1 MIKLIII
8 LQQRNLD
15 MLTAAE
21 IQPENSLRFDK
32 YSNAEEHAI
41 NKIGLLSN
49 EKKHFE
55 LYQKILNYPFD
66 NINAIAPFSSRLA
79 VDNAWSIDYTKHV
92 IVEYKRFLF
101 LMLVAGHKVAPS
113 DQIDQAWHLH
123 ILSSYAYWEDF
134 CGNTVHKKLHHW
146 PAEGDREFHDWYR
159 MTINS
164 YIRFFG
170 HCPPENIWVSAQIRL
185 TTKTGFIRVDN
196 EKNWIVKKPFLII
209 HLKNYLLR
217 FF

>member
-1 MIKLIII
+1 
-8 LQQRNLD
+8 

-21 IQPENSLRFDK
+21 IQPENSLHFDE
-32 YSNAEEHAI
+32 YCNVEEYPI
-41 NKIGLLSN
+41 NKISLLSDN
-49 EKKHFE
+49 KKLFDF
-55 LYQKILNYPFD
+55 YKKILSYPLD
-66 NINAIAPFSSRLA
+66 NVNAISPFSSRLA
-79 VDNAWSIDYTKHV
+79 VDNVWCIDYTKQV

-170 HCPPENIWVSAQIRL
+170 HCPPENIWVNPQTRL
-185 TTKTGFIRVDN
+185 TAKTRFIRVDN
-196 EKNWIVKKPFLII
+196 EKNWIVKIPFLII
-209 HLKNYLLR
+209 YFKSHLIKFLNTIFLR